1 MSGCCPGGVYGDFF
15 DEKLAHR
22 DAERYRRKGLGRAS
36 RRLVELVAARGIAGA
51 SVLEIGGGT
60 GTLQIELLER
70 GAGRSTNLELSPA
83 YEREARRL
91 LEERGLHGRVDR
103 RVVDVVAEPDAV
115 EGADLVL
122 LHRVVCCYHDY
133 EALLAT
139 AAEKARRVVAFSFP
153 PDRAVAR
160 LAVGLLNLGQRL
172 RGSAFRSF
180 VHPERAMLDA
190 VVSNGFRVTEL
201 KRAGVWRLALLERV
215 A

>member
-1 MSGCCPGGVYGDFF
+1 VTGCCPGGVYGEFF

-36 RRLVELVAARGIAGA
+36 RRLVELVAGRGIEGA
-51 SVLEIGGGT
+51 SVLEIGGGS

-70 GAGRSTNLELSPA
+70 GAERATNLELSPG

-91 LEERGLHGRVDR
+91 LEERGLHERVDR
-103 RVVDVVAEPDAV
+103 RVVDVVEEPDDV
-115 EGADLVL
+115 DVADVVL

-139 AAEKARRVVAFSFP
+139 ASEKARRVVAFSFP
-153 PDRAVAR
+153 PDKAVAR
-160 LAVGLLNLGQRL
+160 LIVRLLNLGQRL

-190 VVSNGFRVTEL
+190 VVQNGFLVAEL
-201 KRAGVWRLALLERV
+201 KRAGVWRLALLEREP
-215 A
+215 

>member
-1 MSGCCPGGVYGDFF
+1 VTGCCPGGVYGEFF

-36 RRLVELVAARGIAGA
+36 RRLVELVAGRGIGGA
-51 SVLEIGGGT
+51 SVLEIGGGS

-70 GAGRSTNLELSPA
+70 GAERATNLELSPG

-91 LEERGLHGRVDR
+91 LEERGLHERVDR
-103 RVVDVVAEPDAV
+103 RVVDVVEEPDDV
-115 EGADLVL
+115 DVADVVL

-133 EALLAT
+133 EALLAI
-139 AAEKARRVVAFSFP
+139 ASEKARRVVAFSFP
-153 PDRAVAR
+153 PDKAVAR
-160 LAVGLLNLGQRL
+160 LIVRLLNLGQRL

-190 VVSNGFRVTEL
+190 VVRNGFLVAEL
-201 KRAGVWRLALLERV
+201 KRAGVWRLALLEREP
-215 A
+215 